1 MSAQNPYELSTSDQ
15 AEIQTWARSK
25 GLNAETQLTGAR
37 DMLIS
42 GKAANMDDLRRFA
55 TGGALPYSLTAENET
70 EIRNWATGLG
80 LNADTQVGSARG
92 LLASGAATDFNDLK
106 SIVQARDA
114 TAQANQPGT
123 TTKDGVTTYSVSK
136 PSLDTVKTA
145 ATSKAGVAS
154 YTPDVNAA
162 TDAVKAGTTAATI
175 GGYTADLGDPSKIK
189 TASTQKADAVGYDAQ
204 TYTAGGYTPEGY
216 TAGGYTADKRGYN
229 TYNAKQGTAQK
240 WDVTPEQT
248 VESRLEGLLTKGSP
262 LLTLAETRSR
272 QAMAGKG
279 LLNSSMAEGEALRAM
294 TETATPI
301 AAADAATFARA
312 GQFNTEQKNVME
324 QFNVREVNAA
334 EAFNAD
340 SANQALSDNQRA
352 ENASREFLANAQ
364 NASKAFTAESRN
376 QAAKFL
382 ADAINVASAATAQAK
397 NNAAA
402 FKAQAQNASSIQA
415 AADANAASRDATEAA
430 NRLQELATA
439 ATNEAARFTA
449 EQKNL
454 GSREDV
460 QAKNAAELEYARQA
474 NQFKSEA
481 TTAKNRAKELETQAK
496 NASSVQEAAD
506 LNAASRDAIAA
517 ASRLQELATAAE
529 NDRRR
534 FEAEAKNR
542 SAENDKLI
550 KADKDLADLNNTA
563 RNLSDTSGQAMTLY
577 NSASERISNLMA
589 NADLDTNAK
598 QSAINQEK
606 ANLKTGLDFLESVT
620 KIEGLSDLLK
630 FSDTTASDTNKSSG
644 SDTVVSTGSDTV
656 GNDAAAMWQEE
667 AIRNGGQYD

>member
-15 AEIQTWARSK
+15 AEIQTWATSK

-106 SIVQARDA
+106 NLVAQRDTQAQIGAAKYTLTPEEASQIRAWAVGRGLNPDIQLEEANRLLVNGSARSLNDLKSIIQAKDA

-123 TTKDGVTTYSVSK
+123 NTVGGVTRYDPLTLSA
-136 PSLDTVKTA
+136 DTVKTA
-145 ATSKAGVAS
+145 PVKTAGVVG
-154 YTPDVNAA
+154 YTPE
-162 TDAVKAGTTAATI
+162 
-175 GGYTADLGDPSKIK
+175 S
-189 TASTQKADAVGYDAQ
+189 
-204 TYTAGGYTPEGY
+204 YTAGGYTPEGY

-262 LLTLAETRSR
+262 LLTLAETRSK

-301 AAADAATFARA
+301 ATADAATFARA
-312 GQFNTEQKNVME
+312 AQFNTEQKNVME

-382 ADAINVASAATAQAK
+382 ADATNVASAAAAQAK

-402 FKAQAQNASSIQA
+402 FKAQAENASSLQA
-415 AADANAASRDATEAA
+415 TADANAASRDANAA
-430 NRLQELATA
+430 AIRLQELAINA
-439 ATNEAARFTA
+439 QNEA
-449 EQKNL
+449 
-454 GSREDV
+454 
-460 QAKNAAELEYARQA
+460 
-474 NQFKSEA
+474 
-481 TTAKNRAKELETQAK
+481 
-496 NASSVQEAAD
+496 
-506 LNAASRDAIAA
+506 
-517 ASRLQELATAAE
+517 
-529 NDRRR
+529 RR
-534 FEAEAKNR
+534 FEADAKNR

-577 NSASERISNLMA
+577 NSTSERIAELMA

-620 KIEGLSDLLK
+620 KVKGLSDLLK

-644 SDTVVSTGSDTV
+644 SDTVVSTGSDTL
-656 GNDAAAMWQEE
+656 GNYAYEWQEE